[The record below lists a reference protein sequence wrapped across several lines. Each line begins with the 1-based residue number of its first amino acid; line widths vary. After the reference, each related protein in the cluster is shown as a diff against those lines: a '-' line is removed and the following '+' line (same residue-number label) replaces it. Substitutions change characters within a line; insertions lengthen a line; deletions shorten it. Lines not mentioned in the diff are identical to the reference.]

1 MMPLPRY
8 RTIAAGMFALALAV
22 PVAATAQSE
31 PEQASPSPEA
41 ALPVLDGVA
50 WYEAVALAGDE
61 WSAELS
67 ADELAQW
74 DTLAETAGV
83 SIDQVEYS
91 YEQAFDPAELPVIGG
106 IASVRIAGTETAA
119 VRDAVIADLT
129 AQVTGLGEPEPDVSE
144 AVMAEKDVLVVPMP
158 EALSEH
164 DAVVYAS
171 GDQAWVILL
180 EPDLVEQTLN
190 QLP

>member
-1 MMPLPRY
+1 MPLPRR
-8 RTIAAGMFALALAV
+8 RTIAVGMLAFALTV
-22 PVAATAQSE
+22 PVATAAQSD

-41 ALPVLDGVA
+41 PLPVLDGVA
-50 WYEAVALAGDE
+50 WYESLALAGDE

-67 ADELAQW
+67 PDELAAW

-91 YEQAFDPAELPVIGG
+91 YQQAFDPAQLPVIGG
-106 IASVRIAGTETAA
+106 IASVRIAGAETDV
-119 VRDAVIADLT
+119 VRDAVIADLS
-129 AQVTGLGEPEPDVSE
+129 AQVTGLGRPEPDVSE
-144 AVMAEKDVLVVPMP
+144 AVMGDKEVLVVPMP
-158 EALSEH
+158 EALSDH

-171 GDQAWVILL
+171 GDEAWVILL
-180 EPDLVEQTLN
+180 EPDLVEQALG

>member
-1 MMPLPRY
+1 MPLPRR
-8 RTIAAGMFALALAV
+8 RTIAAGMLALALTV

-50 WYEAVALAGDE
+50 WYESVALAGDE
-61 WSAELS
+61 WSADLS
-67 ADELAQW
+67 ADELAEW

-83 SIDQVEYS
+83 PIDQVEYS
-91 YEQAFDPAELPVIGG
+91 YQQAFDPAQLPVIGG
-106 IASVRIAGTETAA
+106 IASVRIAGAETDV
-119 VRDAVIADLT
+119 VRNAVIADLT
-129 AQVTGLGEPEPDVSE
+129 AQVTGMGEPEPGVSE
-144 AVMAEKDVLVVPMP
+144 AVVADKDVLVVPIP
-158 EALSEH
+158 EALSDH

-180 EPDLVEQTLN
+180 EPDLVEQALA

>member
-1 MMPLPRY
+1 MPLPRR
-8 RTIAAGMFALALAV
+8 RTIAAGMLALALTV
-22 PVAATAQSE
+22 PAAAAAQSDA
-31 PEQASPSPEA
+31 EQASPSPEA
-41 ALPVLDGVA
+41 PLPVLDGVG
-50 WYEAVALAGDE
+50 WYESVALAGDE

-67 ADELAQW
+67 PDELAAW

-83 SIDQVEYS
+83 PIEQVEYS
-91 YEQAFDPAELPVIGG
+91 YQQAFDPAQLPVIGG
-106 IASVRIAGTETAA
+106 IASVRIAGAEAD
-119 VRDAVIADLT
+119 VLRDAVIADLT

-144 AVMAEKDVLVVPMP
+144 AVMAGKDVLVVPLP
-158 EALSEH
+158 EALSDH

-180 EPDLVEQTLN
+180 DADLVEQALD